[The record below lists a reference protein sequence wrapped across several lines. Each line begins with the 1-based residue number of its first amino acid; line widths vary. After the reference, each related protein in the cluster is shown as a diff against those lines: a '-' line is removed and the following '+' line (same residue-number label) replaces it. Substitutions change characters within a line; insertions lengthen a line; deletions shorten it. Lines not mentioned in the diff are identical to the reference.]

1 MSRNVE
7 DLKEEIMLGYGCV
20 VVPTAEKNDE
30 EKKKQYINTK
40 SFALT
45 SRMMNPDN
53 ILMDVITSRQRI
65 RPELEKIIEAFKQ
78 SGRIYPSGVIVI
90 SSIFDLGTTQ
100 EEIFKNYARLDIADI
115 GVIVIESDDLSTANY
130 GCEYRMDY
138 GQRIAL
144 VEGLQKGL
152 SPEIKTKRGR
162 RKRNIQPSDI
172 TEDFKKV
179 YWGYEH
185 YFLSDTATYENKIF
199 PLNKVSFR
207 EYSRVYEGMPEYE
220 TDEQAQEFA
229 AFEFGREYKAKI
241 RLSDKPKRFG
251 KVPDSFDKLEEYRK
265 EGMPLKDAC
274 ERAKIPEM
282 TETTYWRFLIK
293 RDGKKSLMTKM
304 SLECTK
310 PDYLDN

>member
-45 SRMMNPDN
+45 SRMMPPDN
-53 ILMDVITSRQRI
+53 ILMDVITSRQRS

-78 SGRIYPSGVIVI
+78 SGRIYPSGIIVI

-115 GVIVIESDDLSTANY
+115 GVIVIESEDLSTANY
-130 GCEYRMDY
+130 GCKYRMDY

-152 SPEIKTKRGR
+152 SSEIKTKRGR

-185 YFLSDTATYENKIF
+185 YFLSDTATYNNTKF

-207 EYSRVYEGMPEYE
+207 EYSRVYEGMPEYAA
-220 TDEQAQEFA
+220 DEWAQEYA
-229 AFEFGREYKAKI
+229 DTEAW
-241 RLSDKPKRFG
+241 LSEKPKRLG
-251 KVPDSFDKLEEYRK
+251 NVPKWKDLKELRDKGISLDE
-265 EGMPLKDAC
+265 AC
-274 ERAKIPEM
+274 KKLNIPPM
-282 TETTYWRFLIK
+282 TEISYQRFLLKNGKHK
-293 RDGKKSLMTKM
+293 RA
-304 SLECTK
+304 
-310 PDYLDN
+310 